1 MARRRQTP
9 VSWPANAEPRALT
22 VGTDDLAVSGLLA
35 RPDNARALVVLG
47 HGAGAG
53 MRHPFMARVATELAV
68 RGVATLRYQFPYM
81 EAGRRRT
88 DPAPIAEA
96 TVRQA
101 LAAARAEAPELP
113 LFAGGKSFG
122 GRMTARAM
130 AADPD
135 PAVRG
140 LVFLGFPLHPA
151 GRPSTERAE
160 SLKAVSVPM
169 LFVQGTRDALAE
181 LELLRPILARLGEG
195 VSLRIVEGGD
205 HSFQVLKRS
214 GRTEDDVMTEL
225 CDVVAG
231 WVLDRSGPRVAT

>member
-1 MARRRQTP
+1 MARQRQTP
-9 VSWPANAEPRALT
+9 APWPASAEPRALT
-22 VGTDDLAVSGLLA
+22 VGAGDLAVSALLA
-35 RPDNARALVVLG
+35 RPDDARALVVLG

-53 MRHPFMARVATELAV
+53 MRHPFLARVATELAL

-88 DPAPIAEA
+88 DPAPVAEA
-96 TVRQA
+96 TVRRA
-101 LAAARAEAPELP
+101 LAAARAETPELP

-160 SLKAVSVPM
+160 SLKAVPVPM

-181 LELLRPILARLGEG
+181 LSLLRPVLAGLGEG
-195 VSLRIVEGGD
+195 VSLHVVEGGD

-214 GRTEDDVMTEL
+214 GRTEADVMAEL
-225 CDVVAG
+225 GDVVAG
-231 WVLDRSGPRVAT
+231 WILERSGPRGPT